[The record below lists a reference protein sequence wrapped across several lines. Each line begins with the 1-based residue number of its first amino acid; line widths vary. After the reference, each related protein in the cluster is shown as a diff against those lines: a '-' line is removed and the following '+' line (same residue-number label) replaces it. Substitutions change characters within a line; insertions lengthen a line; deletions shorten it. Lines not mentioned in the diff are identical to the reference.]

1 MYKAFRRDSGALY
14 TIEKLKK
21 LKKKMIKIELEFATG
36 AEARQ
41 ALTQLLGG
49 TTMSADTAAALN
61 RSAIRDEQIAE
72 NFEAPKIEILKDEKP
87 AEETTTKKRRTK
99 AEIEAEKAAQ
109 SEPTIEQANEGESE
123 QPKVSTVTKEMLQ
136 EKAVSLI
143 RNGKKEQ
150 VTATIKSFGADS
162 ISQVDKNPVKLEDY
176 PALLDKLNEII

>member
-1 MYKAFRRDSGALY
+1 
-14 TIEKLKK
+14 
-21 LKKKMIKIELEFATG
+21 MIKIELEFATG

-72 NFEAPKIEILKDEKP
+72 NFEAPKMEVEKP

-109 SEPTIEQANEGESE
+109 SEPTIQQANESESE

-176 PALLDKLNEII
+176 PALLDKLNEIV